1 MREKNYGYREVP
13 ADYRVDA
20 LALEATRRSR
30 ELGRPYSYGQL
41 IADTTEEQR
50 DEIAERYRE
59 ELKRAIRRGN
69 YRVSGGTKSAFM
81 ETRKEAVAS
90 VRRGL
95 VDEDGDE

>member
-1 MREKNYGYREVP
+1 MGLKFRGYRTVP

-41 IADTTEEQR
+41 IADTTEAER

-59 ELKRAIRRGN
+59 ELKRAIRRGDR
-69 YRVSGGTKSAFM
+69 RVSGGDEVLFHGKSEGSGGQRAQR
-81 ETRKEAVAS
+81 T
-90 VRRGL
+90 G
-95 VDEDGDE
+95 G